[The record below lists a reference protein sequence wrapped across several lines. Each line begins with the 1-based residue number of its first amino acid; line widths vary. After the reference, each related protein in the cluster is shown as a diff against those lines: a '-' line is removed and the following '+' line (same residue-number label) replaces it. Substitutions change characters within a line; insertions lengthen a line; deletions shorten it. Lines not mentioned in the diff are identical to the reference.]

1 MSIDHRQP
9 LHGLTT
15 NDKMLNVIMKTKN
28 QYICPQIAVL
38 SYISPSL
45 MAGSQTTTGNVDPI
59 SEDGMDGD

>member
-1 MSIDHRQP
+1 
-9 LHGLTT
+9 
-15 NDKMLNVIMKTKN
+15 MLNVIMKTKN

-38 SYISPSL
+38 SYTSPSL